1 MGYQGL
7 VQSSKKGLPKKPFS
21 VVHSMRLSSNLLHG
35 TVIIVPIFTRF
46 ENCVF
51 AYPAL
56 LHPIYIISH
65 HAFNRMV
72 QTADRGRIISLIDSN
87 DNVQLT

>member
-1 MGYQGL
+1 
-7 VQSSKKGLPKKPFS
+7 
-21 VVHSMRLSSNLLHG
+21 MRLFPNLLHG
-35 TVIIVPIFTRF
+35 TVIIVPISTRF
-46 ENCVF
+46 ENAF
-51 AYPAL
+51 LRIRLYPI
-56 LHPIYIISH
+56 HPIYILSH

>member
-1 MGYQGL
+1 
-7 VQSSKKGLPKKPFS
+7 
-21 VVHSMRLSSNLLHG
+21 MRLSSNLLHG

-46 ENCVF
+46 ENAF
-51 AYPAL
+51 LRIRRYPI
-56 LHPIYIISH
+56 HPIYILSH

-72 QTADRGRIISLIDSN
+72 QTPDRGRIISLIDSN

>member
-1 MGYQGL
+1 
-7 VQSSKKGLPKKPFS
+7 
-21 VVHSMRLSSNLLHG
+21 MRLSSNLLHG
-35 TVIIVPIFTRF
+35 TVIIVLISTRF
-46 ENCVF
+46 KKCVF

-56 LHPIYIISH
+56 SHPIYIISH

-72 QTADRGRIISLIDSN
+72 QAADRGRIISLINSN